1 MSETRG
7 FKAVV
12 KTRLFLVSSPNKV
25 TSDKVSLILPT
36 RSFPLEKCFPE
47 GLKKL
52 MFLLNKLFSTELS
65 PDPKEQMIEAEFK
78 KTGAFS

>member
-1 MSETRG
+1 
-7 FKAVV
+7 
-12 KTRLFLVSSPNKV
+12 
-25 TSDKVSLILPT
+25 LILPT
-36 RSFPLEKCFPE
+36 RRFPLEKCFPE

-52 MFLLNKLFSTELS
+52 IFLLNKLSSTELS

>member
-1 MSETRG
+1 
-7 FKAVV
+7 
-12 KTRLFLVSSPNKV
+12 
-25 TSDKVSLILPT
+25 
-36 RSFPLEKCFPE
+36 
-47 GLKKL
+47 